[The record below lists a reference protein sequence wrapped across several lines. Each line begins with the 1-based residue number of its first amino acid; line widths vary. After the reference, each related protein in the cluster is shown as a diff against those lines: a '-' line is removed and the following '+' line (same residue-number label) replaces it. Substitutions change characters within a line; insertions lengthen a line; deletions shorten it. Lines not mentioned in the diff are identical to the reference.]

1 MIIVKSEIEGLKT
14 SISKQLSN
22 DADDADILLGTTGN
36 FVTTLSNTQ
45 NFLGGYRD
53 KILKNL
59 DEYKDAI
66 TKRKELAIELSTKIT
81 DSLNEIINS
90 MDEDT
95 IDTSKKESLINSL
108 EKCKN
113 SLATMY
119 DRLNLPANEE
129 LTAEMISIQ
138 KSIYYYEG
146 QINYIENE
154 IHKIEKVE
162 QADAQALSKLNGL
175 EDMIVAYQSLTVNI
189 EAEKS
194 NIPTSSPEGVYVAAQ
209 N

>member
-1 MIIVKSEIEGLKT
+1 MIIIKSELIALKT
-14 SISKQLSN
+14 SIFNQLSVDSE
-22 DADDADILLGTTGN
+22 DANILLGTTGN
-36 FVTTLSNTQ
+36 FITALSNKQ
-45 NFLGGYRD
+45 NFDGEYKE
-53 KILKNL
+53 KILYNL
-59 DEYKDAI
+59 KSYEEAI
-66 TKRKELAIELSTKIT
+66 TQRRELSNELSTKIT
-81 DSLNEIINS
+81 DSLNEIINA

-162 QADAQALSKLNGL
+162 QADVQALSKLNGL
-175 EDMIVAYQSLTVNI
+175 EDMIVAYQSLTVDI